1 MILMFYSKGLAGEP
15 VPKPYQCVLSSI
27 CLAFSSEQY
36 LNTWKP
42 ALHSST
48 KNMQTATGE
57 GTQGGNLHN

>member
-1 MILMFYSKGLAGEP
+1 MFYSKGLAGEP
-15 VPKPYQCVLSSI
+15 APKALSMCPLFI

-36 LNTWKP
+36 MNTWKP